1 MRSSL
6 IKLTN
11 RRSIFI
17 TLILVTNLLLPA
29 CSWST
34 YRCTD
39 PLGCL
44 EIPSGSS
51 IVIGT
56 ILATNGMMGS
66 IGNAT
71 LQAIQDTIANRML
84 LGHPITLDNQATE
97 CTPESAQTAATRLA
111 LDTNVLAVIGPTCN
125 EEAPITQPILNDAGI
140 IQFSPVPDA
149 RSARPLTELI
159 ISTVVRVAIQKP
171 DGSLIIPRQ
180 AFQDALPPVP

>member
-17 TLILVTNLLLPA
+17 TLILVTNLFLPA

-44 EIPSGSS
+44 EIPSGSP

-56 ILATNGMMGS
+56 ILATNGKMGS

-71 LQAIQDTIANRML
+71 LQSVQDTILNRMV
-84 LGHPITLDNQATE
+84 LGHPITLDSQATE
-97 CTPESAQTAATRLA
+97 CTPDSALTAATSLA
-111 LDTNVLAVIGPTCN
+111 LDTNVLAVIGPTCK
-125 EEAPITQPILNDAGI
+125 EETPTTLPILNDAGI
-140 IQFSPVPDA
+140 IQFSRVPDGG
-149 RSARPLTELI
+149 SAKTLTELV
-159 ISTVVRVAIQKP
+159 ISTVITVAIQKP